1 MTHRFDPI
9 AVLLQEHNEALEQL
23 KKLNI
28 AVGSLSQNGYTAKIG
43 KQLDASLLYIEKE
56 VKEHNKKEED
66 ALFPILENYVEGP
79 TKLMRND
86 HKQLRK
92 GFTQLREAIER
103 LKANPDSFSSI
114 KRLSSVA
121 KSVVQLFVNHIHKE
135 NYILFPLVQ
144 KLLTKEELREV
155 AKKML

>member
-1 MTHRFDPI
+1 MTRRFDPI

-23 KKLNI
+23 KKINV
-28 AVGSLSQNGYTAKIG
+28 AVGALSQNGYNSKIG
-43 KQLDASLLYIEKE
+43 KQLDASLRYIEIE

-66 ALFPILENYVEGP
+66 ALFPVLEAYVEGP

-86 HKQLRK
+86 HKQLWK

-103 LKANPDSFSSI
+103 LKENPDSFSAI
-114 KRLSSVA
+114 KRLSAVA
-121 KSVVQLFVNHIHKE
+121 KNVVQLFVNHIHKE

-144 KLLTKEELREV
+144 KLLTKDELREV